1 MQLSGRLEEKPKKR
15 KGTAVPRTV
24 FSAGA
29 TGETQSK
36 EGLVRNAA
44 SPGPGVCGQGG
55 AGDGRWSPISVQA
68 VERSSLGS
76 GVAAGGILRR
86 KTQLSGP
93 AGPEC
98 QLFDAGVV
106 FRLSEDGSIG

>member
-1 MQLSGRLEEKPKKR
+1 MQLSGRIEEISEKR
-15 KGTAVPRTV
+15 KGTAVLQTV

-44 SPGPGVCGQGG
+44 SPGPGVSGQGG
-55 AGDGRWSPISVQA
+55 AGDGRWSHISVQA

-76 GVAAGGILRR
+76 GVAAGSILRQ
-86 KTQLSGP
+86 KTP
-93 AGPEC
+93 
-98 QLFDAGVV
+98 
-106 FRLSEDGSIG
+106 

>member
-1 MQLSGRLEEKPKKR
+1 MQLSGRIEEKSEIKKR
-15 KGTAVPRTV
+15 YCGAPTV

-55 AGDGRWSPISVQA
+55 AGDGYWSPISVQA

-76 GVAAGGILRR
+76 GVAAGSILRQ
-86 KTQLSGP
+86 KTP
-93 AGPEC
+93 
-98 QLFDAGVV
+98 
-106 FRLSEDGSIG
+106 

>member
-1 MQLSGRLEEKPKKR
+1 MQLSDWIGEKSERKKR
-15 KGTAVPRTV
+15 YCGSPDRVLRQSNRRDPVQGGTGAKRGKPR
-24 FSAGA
+24 ACH
-29 TGETQSK
+29 
-36 EGLVRNAA
+36 
-44 SPGPGVCGQGG
+44 CGQGG

-76 GVAAGGILRR
+76 GVAAAGILRR
-86 KTQLSGP
+86 KTQRSGP
-93 AGPEC
+93 AGLEC

>member
-1 MQLSGRLEEKPKKR
+1 MQLNGRIEEKSEEKKR
-15 KGTAVPRTV
+15 YCIARTV

-76 GVAAGGILRR
+76 GVSAGGILRQ
-86 KTQLSGP
+86 KTQMCGP
-93 AGPEC
+93 AGPQC
-98 QLFDAGVV
+98 QLFDDWS
-106 FRLSEDGSIG
+106 RI

>member
-1 MQLSGRLEEKPKKR
+1 MLQ
-15 KGTAVPRTV
+15 TV

-76 GVAAGGILRR
+76 GVAAGSILRR
-86 KTQLSGP
+86 KTPMREGP
-93 AGPEC
+93 AGPQC
-98 QLFDAGVV
+98 QLFDDWSG
-106 FRLSEDGSIG
+106 I